1 MKSPSCWLIFTLIGL
16 SLTSCRQQKSSQ
28 EIQAALQQAA
38 TKVAGDIQINT
49 FPWGISIKTYLA
61 NPSNLVNQP
70 IAKANYT
77 KLEQLLAAGKWK
89 EADEET
95 YNKMLEVAGKQ
106 QQSHSIRGELIQIKD
121 IENFSCPDL
130 RAMDR
135 LWVKYSNG
143 RFGFSVQK
151 RIYQNLGGTK
161 EFNGQVL
168 LAYYE
173 AIGWKQKGEK
183 GKWLAYSQ
191 LTFNTNATSGHLP
204 AGYGAPYCVAKTE
217 GEARTCGERQI
228 EMMKLNFLFSRA
240 ERCKI

>member
-1 MKSPSCWLIFTLIGL
+1 
-16 SLTSCRQQKSSQ
+16 
-28 EIQAALQQAA
+28 
-38 TKVAGDIQINT
+38 
-49 FPWGISIKTYLA
+49 
-61 NPSNLVNQP
+61 
-70 IAKANYT
+70 
-77 KLEQLLAAGKWK
+77 
-89 EADEET
+89 
-95 YNKMLEVAGKQ
+95 
-106 QQSHSIRGELIQIKD
+106 
-121 IENFSCPDL
+121 
-130 RAMDR
+130 MDR

-183 GKWLAYSQ
+183 GKWLPYSQ

-217 GEARTCGERQI
+217 WEARRCGERQI
-228 EMMKLNFLFSRA
+228 EMMKLKFLFSRA
-240 ERCKI
+240 EMCKI

>member
-1 MKSPSCWLIFTLIGL
+1 MKYQSCLVIVTLVAL
-16 SLTSCRQQKSSQ
+16 SLTSCGQQKSSQ
-28 EIQAALQQAA
+28 EIPVTLQQTA
-38 TKVAGDIQINT
+38 TKIAKKVQINT
-49 FPWGISIKTYLA
+49 FRGEIPIKTYLA
-61 NPSNLVNQP
+61 NQSNVVSQP

-95 YNKMLEVAGKQ
+95 YSKMLEVAGKQ
-106 QQSHSIRGELIQIKD
+106 QQGHSIRGELIGIKD
-121 IENFSCPDL
+121 VRNFSCPDL

-183 GKWLAYSQ
+183 GKWLPYSQ

-204 AGYGAPYCVAKTE
+204 AGYGAPYCLAKTE
-217 GEARTCGERQI
+217 WEARRCGERQI
-228 EMMKLNFLFSRA
+228 EMMKLNLFFSRA
-240 ERCKI
+240 ETCKV